1 MIDDQLLTRILEPK
15 IGGHIG
21 DLSLVHGSWSIRES
35 IRESF
40 SLAHGNNNCNFD
52 GLLKKLVF
60 SFVCFDEI
68 NVCTPFSV
76 KIQLYRYDK
85 YIERIFPI

>member
-1 MIDDQLLTRILEPK
+1 MTDIQGNGMIDDPLLTRILEPK

-21 DLSLVHGSWSIRES
+21 DLSLVHGSWSIC
-35 IRESF
+35 ESF

-68 NVCTPFSV
+68 NVCTDRKSV
-76 KIQLYRYDK
+76 V
-85 YIERIFPI
+85 